1 MIVGF
6 CVLHGRIAP
15 RFDQSQGIEVVAFDT
30 QGGVISREHYG
41 TSHLERL
48 EICRFVGSLGVKAL
62 VCGGLMDSCER
73 FFHER
78 DIRVIDNV
86 IGDLELAIA
95 CFARAE
101 LRAGAILD

>member
-15 RFDQSQGIEVVAFDT
+15 RFDQSQGIEVVAFDG
-30 QGGVISREHYG
+30 QSRVTSSEHYG
-41 TSHLERL
+41 TSHLQRL
-48 EICRFVGSLGVKAL
+48 EICRFVGSLGVEVL

-78 DIRVIDNV
+78 GIRVIDNV

-95 CFARAE
+95 SFARAE
-101 LRAGAILD
+101 LTAGAILD

>member
-15 RFDQSQGIEVVAFDT
+15 RFDQPQGVEVVVFDE
-30 QGGVISREHYG
+30 QRGVGSRENYG
-41 TSHLERL
+41 TSHMQRL
-48 EICRFVGSLGVKAL
+48 EICRFVASLGVEVL

-78 DIRVIDNV
+78 GIRIIDNV

-95 CFARAE
+95 SFARAE
-101 LRAGAILD
+101 LTAGAILD